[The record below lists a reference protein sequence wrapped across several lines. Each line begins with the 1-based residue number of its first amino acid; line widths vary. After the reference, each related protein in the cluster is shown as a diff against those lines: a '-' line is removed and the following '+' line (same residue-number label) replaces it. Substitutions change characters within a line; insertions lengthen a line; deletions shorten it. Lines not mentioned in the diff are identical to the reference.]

1 MQIPGVHAKLGT
13 GRRRSHRPPMRSV
26 AAATMVV
33 RPPATW
39 DLHPRLPHAVPS
51 ALKRRGLHTFRFWG
65 GITHRQAATAKR
77 GPQNV
82 CEGPLTALAGGGI
95 EKACGNFAEKYFL
108 MRLSRVFSFPKSGYI
123 TVRVLL
129 ARLPHLGSI

>member
-1 MQIPGVHAKLGT
+1 MPCLRHSNTVDGGCDEGVMIGIA
-13 GRRRSHRPPMRSV
+13 S
-26 AAATMVV
+26 
-33 RPPATW
+33 W